1 MSVIIDDSKRPW
13 GVLGVHSAQALEF
26 SNAEIHFLQDVA
38 NILFDA
44 FKRQQMENHL
54 MRSKKNE
61 SLEIMAGSFAHNF
74 NNLLQAITGYHDLAL
89 GSLPPG
95 AEARGLIVQAGN
107 SCQRAADICM
117 KLLSY
122 LGKGNQDRKLCN
134 LTGLVQNTSSRFKES
149 CPENVNLLQNAAEAI
164 GDARGNIIIATRI
177 DHCVQEEFKPVFWDE
192 NLADGQ
198 SVVLEVIDTA
208 SSLDD
213 TTQEKMFDPFYT
225 THFEGR
231 GLGLPVVLGIVRAHN
246 GAISVE
252 AEKGKPTTF
261 KIILPLPANTL

>member
-1 MSVIIDDSKRPW
+1 
-13 GVLGVHSAQALEF
+13 
-26 SNAEIHFLQDVA
+26 
-38 NILFDA
+38 
-44 FKRQQMENHL
+44 
-54 MRSKKNE
+54 
-61 SLEIMAGSFAHNF
+61 MAGSFAHNF

-122 LGKGNQDRKLCN
+122 LGKGNQDRKSCN

-149 CPENVNLLQNAAEAI
+149 CPENVTVIQNTDQESILITANAERMEQLLMNLLQNAAEAI